1 MTNSALCLN
10 EPGRVDLFLNVF
22 KNEFS
27 PSGGIL
33 LPAVTR
39 RERHKQQRL
48 ERIKAAAWELFTT
61 QGYEQTTIR
70 QISDLADVGVGTVN
84 VLGGDKA
91 GLLIKVFQEI
101 IQTRLG
107 ELTIDE
113 GAPLE
118 DRIYDALN
126 HFLTFYEDRKD
137 LLRHYLRETLYGNRS
152 PEELQEEL
160 ARSALLMSLIAGWI
174 VQEQEAGKL
183 RPEVNPQMFSQSV
196 FSSYMMVL
204 QSWLTG
210 FYSLDDLRQNMR
222 LSLQNSIGVLR
233 PTC

>member
-1 MTNSALCLN
+1 M
-10 EPGRVDLFLNVF
+10 
-22 KNEFS
+22 
-27 PSGGIL
+27 
-33 LPAVTR
+33 TR

-113 GAPLE
+113 LAPLE

-126 HFLTFYEDRKD
+126 HFLTFYEDKKD
-137 LLRHYLRETLYGNRS
+137 LLRHYLRETLYGNRP
-152 PEELQEEL
+152 PEELQEDL
-160 ARSALLMSLIAGWI
+160 ARSAMLMNLIAGWV
-174 VQEQEAGKL
+174 VQGQQAGTL
-183 RPEVNPQMFSQSV
+183 RPDANPQVFSQSV

-210 FYSLDDLRQNMR
+210 FYSLDDLRHNMR
-222 LSLQNSIGVLR
+222 LNLKNSVQLLKK
-233 PTC
+233 